1 MQLVG
6 VASIRAVFDVWKSSF
21 SNQSFK
27 EMDEETSEFQQQD
40 KTSWFKAYELAKTN

>member
-27 EMDEETSEFQQQD
+27 EMDEETSEFQQD